1 MNILKLE
8 NLSVEVAGKRILE
21 DVNLEIPKGEV
32 HVLFGPNGSGKTSLI
47 MAILGFSSY
56 RIVSGKIWFNEIDIT
71 RMPINERVKLGI
83 GVAFQTPPVIRGVKL
98 GDIIRIFIGN
108 GTNAGQ
114 RQRELTKTLNIPSE
128 FLSRDLNLGFSG
140 GELKR
145 SEILQVLAQKPGF
158 IMLDEP
164 DSGVDVENLELVG
177 KILDNF
183 LKGRSGL
190 LITHLGYILRYVDAD
205 KAHVLLDKTIGC
217 SGKTTEILSH
227 ILKEGYK
234 WCEKCPTLRKRRYER
249 RISQQL

>member
-1 MNILKLE
+1 M
-8 NLSVEVAGKRILE
+8 LE

-56 RIVSGKIWFNEIDIT
+56 RVVSGKIWFNETDIT

-83 GVAFQTPPVIRGVKL
+83 GVVFQNPPAIRGVKL
-98 GDIIRIFIGN
+98 GDILRAFIGD
-108 GTNAGQ
+108 GMDAGQ
-114 RQRELTKTLNIPSE
+114 RQRKLTKTLNLPSE

-145 SEILQVLAQKPGF
+145 SEILQVLTQKPSF
-158 IMLDEP
+158 VMLDEP
-164 DSGVDVENLELVG
+164 DSGVDVENLGLVG

-183 LKGRSGL
+183 LKERSGL

-205 KAHVLLDKTIGC
+205 KAHVLLEKTIVC
-217 SGKTTEILSH
+217 TGKTTEILSH
-227 ILKEGYK
+227 ILNEGYK
-234 WCEKCPTLRKRRYER
+234 WCEKCPILRKRRYER
-249 RISQQL
+249 RINQQL

>member
-8 NLSVEVAGKRILE
+8 NLSVEVAGKSVLE

-47 MAILGFSSY
+47 MAILGFSNY
-56 RIVSGKIWFNEIDIT
+56 HIVSGKIWFNEIDIT
-71 RMPINERVKLGI
+71 HMPINERVKLGI
-83 GVAFQTPPVIRGVKL
+83 GVAFQNPPAIRGVKL
-98 GDIIRIFIGN
+98 GDIIHAFIDK
-108 GTNAGQ
+108 GTDAE
-114 RQRELTKTLNIPSE
+114 QRERKLTKTTNIPSE

-158 IMLDEP
+158 VMLDEP

-183 LKGRSGL
+183 LKKRSGL

-205 KAHVLLDKTIGC
+205 KAHVLLDKTIVC

-234 WCEKCPTLRKRRYER
+234 WCEKCPVLRKRRYER
-249 RISQQL
+249 RISQRL

>member
-8 NLSVEVAGKRILE
+8 NLSVEVAGKNVLE
-21 DVNLEIPKGEV
+21 GVNLEIPKGEV

-83 GVAFQTPPVIRGVKL
+83 GVAFQAPPAIRGVKL
-98 GDIIRIFIGN
+98 GDIIRIFTGYDID
-108 GTNAGQ
+108 AEQ
-114 RQRELTKTLNIPSE
+114 KRRELTNTLNIPSE

-145 SEILQVLAQKPGF
+145 SEILQVLAQKSGF
-158 IMLDEP
+158 VMLDEP

-183 LKGRSGL
+183 LKERSGL

-205 KAHVLLDKTIGC
+205 EAHVLLDKTIVC

-234 WCEKCPTLRKRRYER
+234 WCEKCPVLRKRRYER
-249 RISQQL
+249 RTSQQL